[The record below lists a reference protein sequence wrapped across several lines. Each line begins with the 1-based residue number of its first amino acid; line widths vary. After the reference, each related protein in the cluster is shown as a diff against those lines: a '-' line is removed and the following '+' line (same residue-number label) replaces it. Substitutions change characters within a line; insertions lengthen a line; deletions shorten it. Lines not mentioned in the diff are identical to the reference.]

1 MRDFYKNNLMQIQ
14 VTKDKKHILLQFFNQ
29 NGNGSALKI
38 EDYNP
43 TRWKELA
50 KIIGEQQY
58 LDQCNGLS
66 ICSPIGVPKS

>member
-1 MRDFYKNNLMQIQ
+1 MRWYKSSKMQIQ
-14 VTKDKKHILLQFFNQ
+14 ITKDKKNILLQFFNQ
-29 NGNGSALKI
+29 IGNGSALKI

-43 TRWKELA
+43 TRWKELV
-50 KIIGEQQY
+50 KIVSEQQY